1 VKIVLD
7 SNILAAQ
14 VLTLDYSDLATQ
26 KLQEWIE
33 QDAELFIPSLGLYE
47 VASLLRK
54 AMAIQNL
61 SLQQVN
67 QALQNILAL
76 EIQTIEPAPELLRKS
91 LDWAERIQ
99 QTVAYDSAFLAV
111 AESIQ
116 AELWTADKRLAKAT
130 QSLNINWVHCLL
142 DR

>member
-1 VKIVLD
+1 MKIVLD

-14 VLTLDYSDLATQ
+14 VLTLDYSDLAAQ
-26 KLQEWIE
+26 KLREWIE
-33 QDAELFIPSLGLYE
+33 RDAELFIPSLGLYE

-54 AMAIQNL
+54 AMTIQNL
-61 SLQQVN
+61 TLQQVN

-76 EIQTIEPAPELLRKS
+76 DIQTIEPTPELLRKS
-91 LDWAERIQ
+91 LDWAGHIQ

-142 DR
+142 SP

>member
-1 VKIVLD
+1 
-7 SNILAAQ
+7 
-14 VLTLDYSDLATQ
+14 
-26 KLQEWIE
+26 
-33 QDAELFIPSLGLYE
+33 
-47 VASLLRK
+47 
-54 AMAIQNL
+54 
-61 SLQQVN
+61 
-67 QALQNILAL
+67 
-76 EIQTIEPAPELLRKS
+76 LRKS

-142 DR
+142 DK

>member
-1 VKIVLD
+1 MKIVLD

-14 VLTLDYSDLATQ
+14 VLSLDYSDLATQ

-47 VASLLRK
+47 IASLLRR
-54 AMAIQNL
+54 AMVIQDL
-61 SLQQVN
+61 SLQQAN
-67 QALQNILAL
+67 QALQSIHNLD
-76 EIQTIEPAPELLRKS
+76 IQTIEPTPELLRKS
-91 LDWAERIQ
+91 LDWAEHIQ

-111 AESIQ
+111 AESLQ

-130 QSLNINWVHCLL
+130 QSLNLSWVHCLL
-142 DR
+142 DN

>member
-26 KLQEWIE
+26 KLREWIE
-33 QDAELFIPSLGLYE
+33 HDAELFIPSLGLYE

-76 EIQTIEPAPELLRKS
+76 DIQTIEPTPELLRKS

-130 QSLNINWVHCLL
+130 QSLDLNWVRCLL
-142 DR
+142 DI

>member
-1 VKIVLD
+1 
-7 SNILAAQ
+7 
-14 VLTLDYSDLATQ
+14 VLTLDYSELAAQ
-26 KLQEWIE
+26 KLRKWIE
-33 QDAELFIPSLGLYE
+33 CDAERFIPSLGLYE

-76 EIQTIEPAPELLRKS
+76 EIQMIEPTPELLKKS
-91 LDWAERIQ
+91 LDWAGRIQ
-99 QTVAYDSAFLAV
+99 QTVAYDSAFLVV

-116 AELWTADKRLAKAT
+116 AELWTADKRLAKAA
-130 QSLNINWVHCLL
+130 QALNINWIHCLL
-142 DR
+142 DM